1 MMLRVYFLQ
10 QWFNLSDPGVE
21 EALYDSVSMRR
32 FAGIDLGEMPVP
44 DESTVLRFRH
54 LLEAH
59 GLGKKLFQQ
68 VHAYLERQGIKVG
81 TGTIVDATIISA
93 PP

>member
-1 MMLRVYFLQ
+1 
-10 QWFNLSDPGVE
+10 
-21 EALYDSVSMRR
+21 
-32 FAGIDLGEMPVP
+32 MPVP

-93 PP
+93 PPSTKNKDKAATRTCTRRRRAISGILG

>member
-1 MMLRVYFLQ
+1 MPGKRGVVHV
-10 QWFNLSDPGVE
+10 WFNLVE

-44 DESTVLRFRH
+44 DESTVLRFCH

-81 TGTIVDATIISA
+81 CSATIKTFG
-93 PP
+93 

>member
-1 MMLRVYFLQ
+1 M
-10 QWFNLSDPGVE
+10 E

-59 GLGKKLFQQ
+59 GLGEKLFEQ
-68 VHAYLERQGIKVG
+68 VHGYLERQGIKAG
-81 TGTIVDATIISA
+81 TGTIVDMCTIISA
-93 PP
+93 PPSTSTKAP